1 MVEHRLKQLCVRH
14 GLTGLLEQPQLLETP
29 AVAGVRQEWI

>member
-14 GLTGLLEQPQLLETP
+14 GLTGLLEQPQRKRSANYVFP
-29 AVAGVRQEWI
+29 QSV